1 MRIEQRIKVT
11 FHYTI
16 HFTHN
21 VFHPENC
28 VLKEV
33 LEDPQSKVMVF
44 LDSGV
49 VASWPGI
56 EHRIENWFR
65 IHTRCADR
73 VSPAVVLDG
82 GERCKN
88 DFKHYK
94 DIAYA
99 LRLNKLDRHSYIV
112 IVGGGAVLDAVGFIA
127 SISQRGI
134 RHIRVPTT
142 VLSQNDSGVGVKNG
156 INFFGVKNYFGTF
169 TPPYAVIND
178 FDFLKT
184 LDTRDWLSGVS
195 EAFKVAIIKD
205 RSFLE
210 YLVSKSKELF
220 RHDAEVMERLII
232 RCVQLHTDHIALG
245 NDPFENGSSRPLDFG
260 HWSGHYLEAMSR
272 YELRHGEAVAL
283 GIVLDMTIAKNRGLV
298 NKDEYDFVYY
308 GLKDCGLPLWH
319 PLLEKRENG
328 KFLNIYHGLEE
339 FRQHLG
345 GKLTLIMPDHLGSSC
360 QINSISHDEIEQAV
374 KKMKE
379 IYDVCPARYPEK
391 TDRGKQVSGSQK

>member
-1 MRIEQRIKVT
+1 MRIEQRIQVP

-16 HFTHN
+16 HFTHD
-21 VFHPENC
+21 VFHPENG

-33 LEDPQSKVMVF
+33 LKDPQSKVIVF

-49 VASWPGI
+49 AASWPGI
-56 EHRIENWFR
+56 EHRIESWF
-65 IHTRCADR
+65 HSQALCADMI
-73 VSPAVVLDG
+73 SPVAVLDG
-82 GERCKN
+82 GERCKS
-88 DFKHYK
+88 DFKYYK
-94 DIAYA
+94 DIAYT

-210 YLVSKSKELF
+210 YLVSKAKELV
-220 RHDAEVMERLII
+220 RHDAEAMERLII
-232 RCVQLHTDHIALG
+232 RCVQLHTDHIASG

-260 HWSGHYLEAMSR
+260 HWSGHYLEVMTG
-272 YELRHGEAVAL
+272 YELRHGEAVAI
-283 GIVLDMTIAKNRGLV
+283 GIMLDMTIAKNRGLIS
-298 NKDEYDFVYY
+298 KEEYKLVYH
-308 GLKDCGLPLWH
+308 GLKDCGFLLWH
-319 PLLEKRENG
+319 PMLDKKEDDKSLRV
-328 KFLNIYHGLEE
+328 YHGLEE

-345 GKLTLIMPDHLGSSC
+345 GMLTLIMPNHLGNSC
-360 QINSISHDEIEQAV
+360 QIHSISYDEVEQAV
-374 KKMKE
+374 QEMKNASYE
-379 IYDVCPARYPEK
+379 M
-391 TDRGKQVSGSQK
+391 GK